1 MLEKCHSIAQDGSI
15 TVLDVEN
22 GEVLTRQQLAA
33 GAVACLSWVEEAATP
48 DSPLDNDSLLPP
60 NGAAR
65 FCGAPEGPL
74 PPAGR
79 GPPQVLGT
87 LALETLET
95 LEPWYILLRCCM
107 RRTNGRALP
116 L

>member
-1 MLEKCHSIAQDGSI
+1 
-15 TVLDVEN
+15 VLDVEN
-22 GEVLTRQQLAA
+22 GEVLTRLQLAA
-33 GAVACLSWVEEAATP
+33 GAVACLSWAEEAATP

-87 LALETLET
+87 LALS
-95 LEPWYILLRCCM
+95 CS
-107 RRTNGRALP
+107 AAA
-116 L
+116 